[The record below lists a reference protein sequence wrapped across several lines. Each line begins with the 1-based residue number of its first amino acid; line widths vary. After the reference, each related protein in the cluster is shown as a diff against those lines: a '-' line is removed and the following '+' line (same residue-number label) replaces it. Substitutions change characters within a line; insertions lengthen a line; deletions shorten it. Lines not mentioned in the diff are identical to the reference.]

1 MKKIFFIPFLLI
13 IAFLKAQVGINT
25 TNPVNKLD
33 VNGDVNIRKEL
44 RTAGTDLLKGSAGN
58 AGDIFHNNSQMTA
71 NDWKNIKIADGQ
83 GSMSL
88 FSINTIADQTGITFY
103 SSGDPIP
110 YDKDANLEGNWTVIP
125 QAIDTFS
132 VTNDSNKVTFSFQT
146 VVQKINNAS
155 ASASFACGV
164 FVDDK
169 LKAVRT
175 DVLQGDSGAYK
186 IFNLNATL
194 ENLPRKNKYSVKVAC
209 INRTL
214 NSTTLGIGR
223 AVDTNALNNDM
234 AQSVLTTSVLQPY

>member
-13 IAFLKAQVGINT
+13 IALFRAQVGINT
-25 TNPVNKLD
+25 PNPVNKLD
-33 VNGDVNIRKEL
+33 VNGDVNVRKEL

-58 AGDIFHNNSQMTA
+58 TGDIFHNNSEMTA

-88 FSINTIADQTGITFY
+88 FSINTVADQTGISFS

-110 YDKDANLEGNWTVIP
+110 YYEDDNLEGNWTVIP

-132 VTNDSNKVTFSFQT
+132 VTNDVNKVTFSFQT
-146 VVQKINNAS
+146 VAQKVYYGS
-155 ASASFACGV
+155 VSTSFACGV
-164 FVDDK
+164 FVDNK

-214 NSTTLGIGR
+214 NNATLGIGR
-223 AVDTNALNNDM
+223 AVDTNFLNNDM
-234 AQSVLTTSVLQPY
+234 AQSILTTSVLQPY

>member
-13 IAFLKAQVGINT
+13 IGLCKAQVGINT

-33 VNGDVNIRKEL
+33 VNGDISIRKEL
-44 RTAGTDLLKGSAGN
+44 RTAGTDLLKGSAGD
-58 AGDIFHNNSQMTA
+58 AGEIFHNNSAMAA
-71 NDWKNIKIADGQ
+71 NDWKSIKIADGQ

-88 FSINTIADQTGITFY
+88 FSINTVADQTGIAFY
-103 SSGDPIP
+103 SSGDAVP
-110 YDKDANLEGNWTVIP
+110 YYENDNLEGNWMVIP
-125 QAIDTFS
+125 KAIDTFS
-132 VTNDSNKVTFSFQT
+132 VTSDVNKVTFSFQT
-146 VVQKINNAS
+146 IAQKINNAS
-155 ASASFACGV
+155 SASFACGV
-164 FVDDK
+164 FVDNK

-194 ENLPRKNKYSVKVAC
+194 ENLSRKNQYSVKVAC

-223 AVDTNALNNDM
+223 AVDAASLTNDM